1 MRLKFHRQLKTRIKY
16 YKGYLDCQFSTS
28 IPEKIGNTYTQKST
42 IHLEPRFRLYDPV
55 AIEEQEF
62 ISENE
67 LETKPYLIN
76 KGKYDVEFYFNQS
89 YSNTYNSN
97 QVVPE
102 KESNSAPSDNVN
114 STIEKVDEIILILNN
129 QSVTASTTKEQ
140 YIDNYVYHQEGK
152 NAFYANFYANYGKST
167 HGKIQGQAY
176 LKAIEYIDE
185 HNNPIPTVQVIA
197 IEKQERRIQ
206 VANTNLITRVV
217 DKTGLPV
224 PAVLSNNKGCLGMF
238 SKNQPVVNTQVGPD
252 GNIVNVA
259 DVTGASNPGCLGS
272 SMNPLR
278 SVMNPS
284 VAGGTSNPGCM
295 PGAAGGAGSGGCLKT
310 LLGLILGAL
319 LTYLLMNAWL
329 AKNAPAPQV
338 IHDTLEIE
346 VIKEKLDT
354 LMIFKTDT
362 LSFVDSTTKK
372 SYETVN
378 LPNVQFYTNSD
389 VLLPSSAK
397 ELQQLAEYLVKND
410 SLNATVFGHTD
421 NVGEPESNLRLSQ
434 RRAESVR
441 NFLSSLGISPD
452 RLTAR
457 GMGDSQPK
465 ADNSKDEGRLMNRR
479 VEVVLTNKE
488 FVTTKRTQLP
498 KDSANSKSKK
508 QK

>member
-1 MRLKFHRQLKTRIKY
+1 MKTRIKY
-16 YKGYLDCQFSTS
+16 YKGFLDCQFSTS
-28 IPEKIGNTYTQKST
+28 TPEKIGNTYTQKST

-55 AIEEQEF
+55 EIEEQKF

-89 YSNTYNSN
+89 YSNTYNLKQAAS
-97 QVVPE
+97 E
-102 KESNSAPSDNVN
+102 KEFNNTPKDNVH

-129 QSVTASTTKEQ
+129 QSAPSSTTKEHD
-140 YIDNYVYHQEGK
+140 INNYVCHQEGK

-206 VANTNLITRVV
+206 V
-217 DKTGLPV
+217 
-224 PAVLSNNKGCLGMF
+224 
-238 SKNQPVVNTQVGPD
+238 VNRQVGPES
-252 GNIVNVA
+252 NLVNVA
-259 DVTGASNPGCLGS
+259 GASNPGCLGS

-284 VAGGTSNPGCM
+284 IAGGAGNPGCMPGAGSASNPGCM

>member
-1 MRLKFHRQLKTRIKY
+1 LKTRIKY
-16 YKGYLDCQFSTS
+16 YKGFLDCQFSTS
-28 IPEKIGNTYTQKST
+28 TPEKIGNTYTQKST

-55 AIEEQEF
+55 EIEEQEF

-89 YSNTYNSN
+89 YSNTYNLN
-97 QVVPE
+97 QAASE
-102 KESNSAPSDNVN
+102 KESNNTPKDNVH
-114 STIEKVDEIILILNN
+114 STIENVDEIILILNN
-129 QSVTASTTKEQ
+129 QSAPSSTTKEQ
-140 YIDNYVYHQEGK
+140 DINNYVYHQEGK

-206 VANTNLITRVV
+206 V
-217 DKTGLPV
+217 
-224 PAVLSNNKGCLGMF
+224 
-238 SKNQPVVNTQVGPD
+238 VNSQVGSE
-252 GNIVNVA
+252 GNLVNVA
-259 DVTGASNPGCLGS
+259 GSSNPGCLGS

-284 VAGGTSNPGCM
+284 IAGGAGNPGCMPAAGGASNPGCM

-346 VIKEKLDT
+346 VIKERLDT

-421 NVGEPESNLRLSQ
+421 DVGESESNLRLSQ

-508 QK
+508 Q

>member
-1 MRLKFHRQLKTRIKY
+1 LKTRIKY
-16 YKGYLDCQFSTS
+16 YKGFLDCQFSTS
-28 IPEKIGNTYTQKST
+28 TPEKIGNTYTQKST

-55 AIEEQEF
+55 EIEEQEF

-89 YSNTYNSN
+89 YSNTYNLN
-97 QVVPE
+97 QAASE
-102 KESNSAPSDNVN
+102 KESNNTPKDNVH
-114 STIEKVDEIILILNN
+114 STIENVDEIILILNN
-129 QSVTASTTKEQ
+129 QSAPSSTTKEQ
-140 YIDNYVYHQEGK
+140 DINNYVYHQEGK

-206 VANTNLITRVV
+206 V
-217 DKTGLPV
+217 
-224 PAVLSNNKGCLGMF
+224 
-238 SKNQPVVNTQVGPD
+238 VNSQVGSE
-252 GNIVNVA
+252 GNLVNVA
-259 DVTGASNPGCLGS
+259 GSSNPGCLGS

-284 VAGGTSNPGCM
+284 IAGGAGNPGCMPGASGASNPGCM

-346 VIKEKLDT
+346 VIKERLDT

-421 NVGEPESNLRLSQ
+421 NVGESESNLRLSQ

-508 QK
+508 Q

>member
-1 MRLKFHRQLKTRIKY
+1 MKTRIKY
-16 YKGYLDCQFSTS
+16 YKGFLDCQFSTS
-28 IPEKIGNTYTQKST
+28 TPEKIGNTYTQKST

-55 AIEEQEF
+55 EIEEQEF

-89 YSNTYNSN
+89 YSNTYNLN
-97 QVVPE
+97 QAASE
-102 KESNSAPSDNVN
+102 KESNNTPKDSVH
-114 STIEKVDEIILILNN
+114 STIENVDEIILILNN
-129 QSVTASTTKEQ
+129 QSTLSSTTKEQ
-140 YIDNYVYHQEGK
+140 DINNYVYHQEGK

-206 VANTNLITRVV
+206 V
-217 DKTGLPV
+217 
-224 PAVLSNNKGCLGMF
+224 
-238 SKNQPVVNTQVGPD
+238 VNSQVGSE
-252 GNIVNVA
+252 GNLVNVA
-259 DVTGASNPGCLGS
+259 GSSNPGCLGS

-284 VAGGTSNPGCM
+284 IAGGAGNPGCMPAAGGASNPGCM

-346 VIKEKLDT
+346 VIKERLDT

-421 NVGEPESNLRLSQ
+421 DVGESESNLRLSQ

-508 QK
+508 Q

>member
-1 MRLKFHRQLKTRIKY
+1 LKTRIKY
-16 YKGYLDCQFSTS
+16 YKGFLDCQFSTS
-28 IPEKIGNTYTQKST
+28 TPEKIGNTYTQKST

-55 AIEEQEF
+55 EIEEQEF

-89 YSNTYNSN
+89 YSNTYNLN
-97 QVVPE
+97 QAASE
-102 KESNSAPSDNVN
+102 KEFNNTPKDNVH
-114 STIEKVDEIILILNN
+114 STIENVDEIILILNN
-129 QSVTASTTKEQ
+129 QSATSSTTKEQ
-140 YIDNYVYHQEGK
+140 DIDNYVYHQEGK

-206 VANTNLITRVV
+206 V
-217 DKTGLPV
+217 
-224 PAVLSNNKGCLGMF
+224 
-238 SKNQPVVNTQVGPD
+238 VNRQVGPE
-252 GNIVNVA
+252 GNLVNVA
-259 DVTGASNPGCLGS
+259 GASNPGCLGS

-284 VAGGTSNPGCM
+284 IAGGAGNPGCMPGAAGGASNPGCM

-421 NVGEPESNLRLSQ
+421 NVGESESNLRLSQ

>member
-1 MRLKFHRQLKTRIKY
+1 MKTKIKY

-28 IPEKIGNTYTQKST
+28 TPEKIGNTYTQKST
-42 IHLEPRFRLYDPV
+42 IHLEPRFRFYDPIE
-55 AIEEQEF
+55 IEESEF
-62 ISENE
+62 ISEKE
-67 LETKPYLIN
+67 LETKAYLVN
-76 KGKYDVEFYFNQS
+76 KGKYDVEFYFNKS
-89 YSNTYNSN
+89 YTNSYKIIQDNAENNDSSNF
-97 QVVPE
+97 
-102 KESNSAPSDNVN
+102 PSRVDGEEQDN
-114 STIEKVDEIILILNN
+114 STIEKVDEIILLLNSN
-129 QSVTASTTKEQ
+129 SVSSSTTKEQ
-140 YIDNYVYHQEGK
+140 YIDNYVYHEEGK
-152 NAFYANFYANYGKST
+152 NSFYANFYANYGKST
-167 HGKIQGQAY
+167 HGKIHGQAY
-176 LKAIEYIDE
+176 LKAIEYLDE
-185 HNNPIPTVQVIA
+185 NNKPIPTVQVIA
-197 IEKQERRIQ
+197 IEKQERRIL
-206 VANTNLITRVV
+206 VANTNSITKIV

-224 PAVLSNNKGCLGMF
+224 PTALANNKGCLGMF
-238 SKNQPVVNTQVGPD
+238 SNNQPVVNSQVGPD
-252 GNIVNVA
+252 GNIINVA
-259 DVTGASNPGCLGS
+259 DVTGANNKGCLGS
-272 SMNPLR
+272 TMNPLR

-284 VAGGTSNPGCM
+284 LAGGASNPGCM
-295 PGAAGGAGSGGCLKT
+295 PSAGGAGSGGCLKT

-329 AKNAPAPQV
+329 AKNAPAPQI

-354 LMIFKTDT
+354 LMILKTDT

-372 SYETVN
+372 TYETVN

-421 NVGEPESNLRLSQ
+421 NVGDSEANLKLSQ

-441 NFLSSLGISPD
+441 KFLSSLGISPD

-457 GMGDSQPK
+457 GMGDTQPK
-465 ADNSKDEGRLMNRR
+465 ADNGKDEGRLMNRR

-498 KDSANSKSKK
+498 KDSVNTKPKK
-508 QK
+508 Q

>member
-1 MRLKFHRQLKTRIKY
+1 MKTRIKY
-16 YKGYLDCQFSTS
+16 YKGFLDCQFSTS
-28 IPEKIGNTYTQKST
+28 TPEKIGNTYTLKST

-55 AIEEQEF
+55 EIEEQEF

-89 YSNTYNSN
+89 YSNTYNLN
-97 QVVPE
+97 QAASE
-102 KESNSAPSDNVN
+102 KESNNIPKDNVH
-114 STIEKVDEIILILNN
+114 STIENVDEIILILNN
-129 QSVTASTTKEQ
+129 QSTPSSTTKEQ
-140 YIDNYVYHQEGK
+140 DINNYVYHQEGK

-206 VANTNLITRVV
+206 V
-217 DKTGLPV
+217 
-224 PAVLSNNKGCLGMF
+224 
-238 SKNQPVVNTQVGPD
+238 VNRQVGPE
-252 GNIVNVA
+252 GNLVNVA
-259 DVTGASNPGCLGS
+259 GSSNPGCLGS

-284 VAGGTSNPGCM
+284 LAGGAGNPGCMPGAGSASNPGCM

-421 NVGEPESNLRLSQ
+421 NVGESESNLRLSQ

-508 QK
+508 Q

>member
-1 MRLKFHRQLKTRIKY
+1 MKTRIKY
-16 YKGYLDCQFSTS
+16 YKGFLDCQFSTS
-28 IPEKIGNTYTQKST
+28 KPEKIGNTYTQKST

-55 AIEEQEF
+55 EIEEQKF

-89 YSNTYNSN
+89 YSNTYNLN
-97 QVVPE
+97 QAASE
-102 KESNSAPSDNVN
+102 KEFNNTPKDNVH

-129 QSVTASTTKEQ
+129 QSAPSSTTKEHD
-140 YIDNYVYHQEGK
+140 INNYVYHQEGK

-206 VANTNLITRVV
+206 V
-217 DKTGLPV
+217 
-224 PAVLSNNKGCLGMF
+224 
-238 SKNQPVVNTQVGPD
+238 VNRQVGPE
-252 GNIVNVA
+252 GNLVNVA
-259 DVTGASNPGCLGS
+259 GASNPGCLGS

-284 VAGGTSNPGCM
+284 IAGGAGNPGCMPGAGGAGNPGCM

-421 NVGEPESNLRLSQ
+421 NVGESESNLRLSQ

>member
-206 VANTNLITRVV
+206 V
-217 DKTGLPV
+217 
-224 PAVLSNNKGCLGMF
+224 
-238 SKNQPVVNTQVGPD
+238 VNRQVGPE
-252 GNIVNVA
+252 GNLVNVA
-259 DVTGASNPGCLGS
+259 GASNPGCLGS

-284 VAGGTSNPGCM
+284 IAGGAGNPGCMPGAGSASNPGCM

-421 NVGEPESNLRLSQ
+421 NVGESESNLRLSQ

-441 NFLSSLGISPD
+441 NFLTSLGISQD

-457 GMGDSQPK
+457 GMGDTQPK

>member
-1 MRLKFHRQLKTRIKY
+1 MKTRIKY
-16 YKGYLDCQFSTS
+16 YKGFLDCQFSTS
-28 IPEKIGNTYTQKST
+28 TPEKIGNTYTQKST

-55 AIEEQEF
+55 EIEEQEF

-89 YSNTYNSN
+89 YSNTYNLN
-97 QVVPE
+97 QAASE
-102 KESNSAPSDNVN
+102 KESNNTPKDNVH
-114 STIEKVDEIILILNN
+114 STIENVDEIILILNN
-129 QSVTASTTKEQ
+129 QSAPSSTTKEQ
-140 YIDNYVYHQEGK
+140 DINNYVYHQEGK

-206 VANTNLITRVV
+206 V
-217 DKTGLPV
+217 
-224 PAVLSNNKGCLGMF
+224 
-238 SKNQPVVNTQVGPD
+238 VNSQVGSE
-252 GNIVNVA
+252 GNLVNVA
-259 DVTGASNPGCLGS
+259 GSSNPGCLGS

-284 VAGGTSNPGCM
+284 IAGGAGNPGCMPAAGGASNPGCM

-346 VIKEKLDT
+346 VIKERLDT

-421 NVGEPESNLRLSQ
+421 DVGESESNLRLSQ

-508 QK
+508 Q

>member
-1 MRLKFHRQLKTRIKY
+1 MKTRIKY
-16 YKGYLDCQFSTS
+16 YKGFLDCQFSTS
-28 IPEKIGNTYTQKST
+28 TPEKIGNTYTQKST

-55 AIEEQEF
+55 EIEEQEF

-89 YSNTYNSN
+89 YSNTYNLN
-97 QVVPE
+97 QAASE
-102 KESNSAPSDNVN
+102 KESNNIPKDNVH
-114 STIEKVDEIILILNN
+114 STIENVDEIILILNN
-129 QSVTASTTKEQ
+129 QSAPSSTTKEQ
-140 YIDNYVYHQEGK
+140 DINNYVYHQEGK

-206 VANTNLITRVV
+206 V
-217 DKTGLPV
+217 
-224 PAVLSNNKGCLGMF
+224 
-238 SKNQPVVNTQVGPD
+238 VNSQVGSE
-252 GNIVNVA
+252 GNLVNVA
-259 DVTGASNPGCLGS
+259 GSSNPGCLGS

-284 VAGGTSNPGCM
+284 IAGGAGNPGCMPAAGGASNPGCM

-346 VIKEKLDT
+346 VIKERLDT

-421 NVGEPESNLRLSQ
+421 DVGESESNLRLSQ

-508 QK
+508 Q

>member
-1 MRLKFHRQLKTRIKY
+1 LKTRIKY
-16 YKGYLDCQFSTS
+16 YKGFLDCQFSTS
-28 IPEKIGNTYTQKST
+28 TPEKIGNTYTQKST

-55 AIEEQEF
+55 EIEEQEF

-89 YSNTYNSN
+89 YSNTYNLN
-97 QVVPE
+97 QAASE
-102 KESNSAPSDNVN
+102 KESNNTPKDNVH
-114 STIEKVDEIILILNN
+114 STIENVDEIILILNN
-129 QSVTASTTKEQ
+129 QSAPSSTTKEQ
-140 YIDNYVYHQEGK
+140 DINNYVYHQEGK

-206 VANTNLITRVV
+206 V
-217 DKTGLPV
+217 
-224 PAVLSNNKGCLGMF
+224 
-238 SKNQPVVNTQVGPD
+238 VNSQVGSE
-252 GNIVNVA
+252 GNLVNVA
-259 DVTGASNPGCLGS
+259 GSSNPGCLGS

-284 VAGGTSNPGCM
+284 IAGGAGNPGCMPGASGASNPGCM

-346 VIKEKLDT
+346 VIKERLDT

-421 NVGEPESNLRLSQ
+421 DVGESESNLRLSQ

-508 QK
+508 Q